1 MAQAISHLGE
11 ETDRVDLLDLALTT
25 LFLTVRYD
33 PEISADAGIWTAG
46 LRKPV
51 EFAAAG
57 SHLTRSSL
65 IPLGSDTGLQV
76 TVVGE
81 KPRSTP
87 ALRLVDCILRS

>member
-1 MAQAISHLGE
+1 
-11 ETDRVDLLDLALTT
+11 
-25 LFLTVRYD
+25 
-33 PEISADAGIWTAG
+33 

-51 EFAAAG
+51 EFTAAG